1 MTAYLEVVPAE
12 VAVAR
17 PECPWCGAGVFG
29 RTVFFRASGNL
40 LPRCGECLN
49 DISAETVMALN
60 QQAPKAIREIIRAAQ
75 KVVTEYRGVEQAVG
89 GGPDLDDVDIAIDEL
104 DKALNPVT
112 EGLIS

>member
-1 MTAYLEVVPAE
+1 MPTYLEVVPAE
-12 VAVAR
+12 VTVAR

-75 KVVTEYRGVEQAVG
+75 KVSMEYATLDETEFGAL
-89 GGPDLDDVDIAIDEL
+89 DLAMREL